1 MANLKGERQDREDK
15 KREEKE
21 NAQKQ

>member
-1 MANLKGERQDREDK
+1 MADLKGERQDREDK
-15 KREEKE
+15 KRKEKE